1 MEAQKEVQ
9 LGPSQAK
16 VPPMSEGVSPEVA
29 RKSAS
34 IAKQTM
40 SPFCP
45 GRTLADC
52 PSPNAAEWRRDIEL
66 MVAEGRDPSEIQEVL
81 SQRAALD
88 LSGSPQKD
96 ASYAVPVVLLLAALL
111 LLGFIFF
118 RLRRGKAEK
127 PLGDGPGVPKEDP
140 GPDLDDRLA
149 EELDR
154 VT

>member
-1 MEAQKEVQ
+1 M
-9 LGPSQAK
+9 P
-16 VPPMSEGVSPEVA
+16 EGMNPEVA

-52 PSPNAAEWRRDIEL
+52 PSPSAAEWRRDIEL
-66 MVAEGRDPSEIQEVL
+66 MVAEGREAPEIQEVL
-81 SQRAALD
+81 SQRVALD

-96 ASYAVPVVLLLAALL
+96 ASYAVPVALALSALL
-111 LLGFIFF
+111 LLAFIFF
-118 RLRRGKAEK
+118 RLRRGRTETK
-127 PLGDGPGVPKEDP
+127 PPGAPGGGEGPR
-140 GPDLDDRLA
+140 PDLDERLA
-149 EELDR
+149 DELDR

>member
-1 MEAQKEVQ
+1 M
-9 LGPSQAK
+9 P
-16 VPPMSEGVSPEVA
+16 EGLSPEVA

-66 MVAEGRDPSEIQEVL
+66 MVAEGREPSEIQEVL
-81 SQRAALD
+81 SQRAASD

-96 ASYAVPVVLLLAALL
+96 ASYAVPVALLLSSLL

-118 RLRRGKAEK
+118 RLRRRKVERASGAT
-127 PLGDGPGVPKEDP
+127 PAAVEDP
-140 GPDLDDRLA
+140 NPALDERLA
-149 EELDR
+149 DELDR